1 MGIMP
6 SCRILLADNNRLFL
20 DTRAEFLQNEGFE
33 VLKAHTVEEAHH
45 VLQSEVI
52 HLAIL
57 DIRMVNDDDPRDISG
72 LLLAQEEAYR
82 SVAKIILTGFP
93 SYEYVRDA
101 LGAALKGLPPAVAF
115 LAKKEGA
122 GALLQAVREAF
133 AKSVQVNW
141 DIVIQHN
148 KHEPITFF
156 HLVTLLEEEL
166 ENKIFPARAM
176 EMDDL
181 FRRLFHEVEQIRID
195 RLLWKREGC
204 VALAVFAFAAGRT
217 PESLVVT
224 SGLKTNIAEE
234 TRRYQ
239 AFAPKAPSQH
249 TTARTAS
256 TETIHFAANVYSLA
270 GTDLENTHSLIELYR
285 TGPEKSFNAV
295 LNNLYEQTLAD
306 WSHEKNILEEHRT
319 LDELYR
325 TRLNLTAEREDQVAD
340 RLQSLVR
347 QMPTLGLKIER
358 GAGSFTLRFGGLSFS
373 YPDPAPIIYQK
384 FTIGQPVLLSNTPG
398 MLSGENI
405 LTNGTNRAWLT
416 DFAGAGLA
424 PVLWNFVTLEA
435 AIRFDWVAFDWVETY
450 KLQWLHDLEQAL
462 VEGHFSRLEA
472 SEVVAPIRKPLRAIR
487 MIRQLAAEAVGQDT
501 LPYHFGMLFHAA
513 SRLAEFNPAAP
524 HTSKELARPAHAL
537 IAAAMICRRI
547 TQTHRPLSASVDASV
562 SGIRIDKDNY
572 EVWVDGEKIP
582 LGGQSYDL
590 LCYLYEHVNQI
601 RTRRDIIERVF
612 QQQFDPDNSGQYEL
626 VNTAISRL
634 REKLEA
640 DAKRPRYLKTVKGRG
655 YRLES

>member
-1 MGIMP
+1 M
-6 SCRILLADNNRLFL
+6 SSYRILLADNNRLFL

-33 VLKAHTVEEAHH
+33 VLKAHTVEEARH
-45 VLQSEVI
+45 VLQNELI

-57 DIRMVNDDDPRDISG
+57 DIKMENDDDPRDISG

-82 SVAKIILTGFP
+82 SVAKIMLTGFP

-101 LGAALKGLPPAVAF
+101 LGGALKGRPSAIAF

-133 AKSVQVNW
+133 AGSVQVNW
-141 DIVIQHN
+141 NVVIQHN
-148 KHEPITFF
+148 KHDPITFF
-156 HLVTLLEEEL
+156 HLVKLFEEGL
-166 ENKIFPARAM
+166 ENKLLPARA
-176 EMDDL
+176 EELDDL
-181 FRRLFHEVEQIRID
+181 FRRLFHDVEQIRID
-195 RLLWKREGC
+195 RLLWQREGG
-204 VALAVFAFAAGRT
+204 VALAVFAFATERK

-224 SGLKTNIAEE
+224 CGVKTNVAEE

-249 TTARTAS
+249 ATVRTAS

-295 LNNLYEQTLAD
+295 LSNLYQQTLAD
-306 WSHEKNILEEHRT
+306 WSHEKNILEERRT

-325 TRLNLTAEREDQVAD
+325 MRLGLTAEREGQVAD
-340 RLQSLVR
+340 RMQALIR

-358 GAGSFTLRFGGLSFS
+358 GPGSFTLRLGGVPFSF
-373 YPDPAPIIYQK
+373 PDPAPIIYRK
-384 FTIGQPVLLSNTPG
+384 FPIGQPVLLSNTPG

-405 LTNGTNRAWLT
+405 LTDETNRAWLT

-435 AIRFDWVAFDWVETY
+435 AIRFDWVALDWVETY
-450 KLQWLHDLEQAL
+450 KVQWLHELEQAL
-462 VEGHFSRLEA
+462 VEGHFSRLES
-472 SEVVAPIRKPLRAIR
+472 SEVEAPIRKPLRAIR

-524 HTSKELARPAHAL
+524 HTSKELARPAHAM
-537 IAAAMICRRI
+537 IAAAMICRKI
-547 TQTHRPLSASVDASV
+547 MQTNRTVSAPVDAPA

-590 LCYLYEHVNQI
+590 LCYLHEHVNQI
-601 RTRRDIIERVF
+601 RTRRDIIEHVF
-612 QQQFDPDNSGQYEL
+612 HQQYDPDSSGQYEL

-634 REKLEA
+634 REKLEV
-640 DAKRPRYLKTVKGRG
+640 DAKRPRHLKTVKGRG